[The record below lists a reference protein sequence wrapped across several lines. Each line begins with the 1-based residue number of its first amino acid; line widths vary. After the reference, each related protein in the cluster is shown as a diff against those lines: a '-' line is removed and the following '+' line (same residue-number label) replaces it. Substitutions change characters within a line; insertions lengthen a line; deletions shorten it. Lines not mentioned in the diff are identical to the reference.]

1 MKSTLALRTFLVTLF
16 LRRQV
21 VVIRSI
27 LAPDSGQVTKKISH
41 AQPHHQL
48 LNGPALIW
56 FVYHC
61 DHRTNHWV
69 RSWHLLASCDR
80 WWPRQTP
87 LTALQ
92 WPPEGI
98 KIDMQNGIMHTV
110 HTRYYTRI
118 SAVYRKNGE
127 ISSFYLVNKG
137 YFEYVEKQAKVS
149 HIFLF
154 L

>member
-56 FVYHC
+56 FVY
-61 DHRTNHWV
+61 T
-69 RSWHLLASCDR
+69 
-80 WWPRQTP
+80 
-87 LTALQ
+87 TATIGRITEYGADIF
-92 WPPEGI
+92 WPPATG
-98 KIDMQNGIMHTV
+98 DD
-110 HTRYYTRI
+110 
-118 SAVYRKNGE
+118 
-127 ISSFYLVNKG
+127 LVRPP
-137 YFEYVEKQAKVS
+137 
-149 HIFLF
+149 
-154 L
+154 